1 MLAGIHSLISKQH
14 LLVNMLQSSSHG
26 WLTLSLIVTYL
37 GFLLGEWLL
46 PVRPLMG
53 SWRLETSDY
62 EWGFSV
68 RMDDQIKCSYPWIT
82 KLCWR
87 IYLIIYILASYY
99 ITTLIRRDNMK
110 QSLFIV
116 NQCLWECNSFLWI
129 DYISEDRVVYWWFT
143 NVL

>member
-1 MLAGIHSLISKQH
+1 MLAGIHSLIAKQH

-62 EWGFSV
+62 E
-68 RMDDQIKCSYPWIT
+68 
-82 KLCWR
+82 
-87 IYLIIYILASYY
+87 
-99 ITTLIRRDNMK
+99 
-110 QSLFIV
+110 
-116 NQCLWECNSFLWI
+116 
-129 DYISEDRVVYWWFT
+129 
-143 NVL
+143 